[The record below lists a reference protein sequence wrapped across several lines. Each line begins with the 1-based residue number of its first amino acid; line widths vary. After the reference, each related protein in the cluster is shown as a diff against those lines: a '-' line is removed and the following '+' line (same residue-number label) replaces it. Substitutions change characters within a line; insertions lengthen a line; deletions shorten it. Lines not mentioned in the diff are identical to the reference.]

1 MKVISAK
8 KLSTKKYNAKELT
21 KQYDMETMYRRG
33 YRHGYSRGMDDV
45 TYEGRSKIA
54 KFFNKA
60 LMPWTYFKDKDY
72 SKENDFLTIPPSPK
86 RRENYDG

>member
-1 MKVISAK
+1 MTIIPAEHLNK
-8 KLSTKKYNAKELT
+8 KPSNKEITERL
-21 KQYDMETMYRRG
+21 DRETMYRRG
-33 YRHGYSRGMDDV
+33 YRHGYSKGMDDV

-54 KFFNKA
+54 KFFNKV

-72 SKENDFLTIPPSPK
+72 SKENNFLTIPPSPK